1 MTSSVPSDAIKGALW
16 MLGASFCYVA
26 SATLTRYLD
35 GSYHTFE
42 LAFLRCL
49 VGVCVLTPLVLRS
62 GIAQLKTK
70 IFHYHCMRM
79 VITYIAILLWFY
91 AAELVPVGDFFAIQF
106 ATPLFTIAAAA
117 LLLRENVSL
126 KSWMAALVGFG
137 GVLLIVRP
145 GYVPISIGVIAAV
158 GTALSYALV
167 NTVIKIMSR
176 HDSPTVM
183 TFYANVLILPVS
195 AVPAFFVWKTPLW
208 EDVPTLLG
216 VALFATM
223 AQFCVANSIS
233 LADARIVQ
241 PMNFLRM
248 PIAAA
253 MGFLVFSEFPDAFTW
268 VGALIIS
275 GAAWYAVQH
284 GKSRK

>member
-1 MTSSVPSDAIKGALW
+1 

-35 GSYHTFE
+35 GAYHTFE

-70 IFHYHCMRM
+70 IFHFHCLRM

-117 LLLRENVSL
+117 LFLRENVSI
-126 KSWMAALVGFG
+126 KSWLAALIGFG
-137 GVLLIVRP
+137 GVLIIVRP
-145 GYVPISIGVIAAV
+145 GYIPISIGIIAAV
-158 GTALSYALV
+158 CTALSYALV

-176 HDSPTVM
+176 YDSPTVM
-183 TFYANVLILPVS
+183 TFYANVLILPV
-195 AVPAFFVWKTPLW
+195 AAIPAFFVWKTPDLA
-208 EDVPTLLG
+208 DVPTLLG

-253 MGFLVFSEFPDAFTW
+253 MGFIVFSEFPDLWTW
-268 VGALIIS
+268 IGALIIFF
-275 GAAWYAVQH
+275 AAWYALQYGAAVKQ
-284 GKSRK
+284 KADT